1 MEDGAKSGKTFA
13 HGMIGFLKSQSERK
27 KSMDKEEAIR
37 ILTESGNVEGCEVYK
52 QAYWMAVE
60 ALRMQNEEK
69 EATWMIEPNETGF
82 YKCSACGFGTLV
94 SFPHCPGCGRRMK
107 KFWEE

>member
-13 HGMIGFLKSQSERK
+13 HGMIGFLKSQSEREK
-27 KSMDKEEAIR
+27 RMDKEEAIR
-37 ILTESGNVEGCEVYK
+37 ILTENGNVEGCEVYR

-60 ALRMQNEEK
+60 ALRRQNEEK
-69 EATWMIEPNETGF
+69 TARWTIAPNETGF
-82 YKCSACGFGTLV
+82 YKCSGCGFPALV
-94 SFPHCPGCGRRMK
+94 SFEYCPGCAAKMK